1 MTRTTMVLVDAAN
14 QTAVNHWEFAE
25 QGIRLVKRRLAG
37 GVSDGVDVLE
47 VDNGQFAM
55 TILLTR
61 GMGIWRGRC
70 GAMPLAQQT
79 MPLAQQTMPPAQ
91 QSVHLAWASPV
102 QGPVHPSLVP
112 LSGDGGLGWLYGFDE
127 WLVRCG
133 LESNGSPQFNDHGG
147 LVYPLH
153 GQIAN
158 IPASYVEVSFDSDTG
173 EIVVEGTVYE
183 SRLFGKK
190 LEMKVRYATK
200 VGEAGFRMRD
210 TVTNL
215 SASPKEIVMLYH
227 INTGLPFLGKGARA
241 VVPFEVQAPRSPAA
255 AVDLPQWDRIDPQPP
270 GLEEVVFFF
279 DPAACADGNSEVMLI
294 NGSEEQGIV
303 FGFNKKQLPCFSLWK
318 SRLPEQDGY
327 VVGVEPATNFPN
339 TTAFESRHGRTVP
352 LAPGQSQAFDLSFA
366 FLQTGNEVAGAEQ
379 RIRECHATAAGTVFA
394 EPCAEWSE

>member
-1 MTRTTMVLVDAAN
+1 MVLVDAVN
-14 QTAVNHWEFAE
+14 QTDVDHWEFIE
-25 QGIRLVKRRLAG
+25 QGVRLAKRRLTV
-37 GVSDGVDVLE
+37 GVSDGIDVLE

-55 TILLTR
+55 SLLLTR

-70 GAMPLAQQT
+70 GKIQLE
-79 MPLAQQTMPPAQ
+79 
-91 QSVHLAWASPV
+91 WASPV
-102 QGPVHPSLVP
+102 QGPVHPKLVP
-112 LSGDGGLGWLYGFDE
+112 LYGDSGLGWLYGFDE

-133 LESNGSPQFNDHGG
+133 LENNGSPQFNERGT

-190 LEMKVRYATK
+190 LEMKTRYVTK
-200 VGEAGFRMRD
+200 VGEPGFRMCD

-215 SASPKEIVMLYH
+215 SASAQEIVMLYH
-227 INTGLPFLGKGARA
+227 INTGLPFLGKGSRA
-241 VVPFEVQAPRSPAA
+241 VVPFEEQAPRSPVAA
-255 AVDLPQWDRIDPQPP
+255 DDLPQWDRLDPQPP
-270 GLEEVVFFF
+270 GLAETVFFF
-279 DPAACADGNSEVMLI
+279 DPAADADGHSQVMLI
-294 NGSEEQGIV
+294 NGSGEQAIV

-339 TTAFESRHGRTVP
+339 TTAFERRHHRTVP
-352 LAPGQSQAFDLSFA
+352 LAPGQSQDFDLSFA
-366 FLQTGNEVAGAEQ
+366 FLQNVAGRHAPETNEVARAEQ
-379 RIRECHATAAGTVFA
+379 GLRERHAKAAGKVF
-394 EPCAEWSE
+394 PNPRPEWSE

>member
-1 MTRTTMVLVDAAN
+1 MTRTNMVLVDAAN
-14 QTAVNHWEFAE
+14 QTAVDHWELIAGPEYRHAE
-25 QGIRLVKRRLAG
+25 QGVRLVKRRLTA

-70 GAMPLAQQT
+70 GK
-79 MPLAQQTMPPAQ
+79 
-91 QSVHLAWASPV
+91 VHLEWASPV
-102 QGPVHPSLVP
+102 QGPVHPKLVP
-112 LSGDGGLGWLYGFDE
+112 LYGDSGLGWLYGFDE

-133 LESNGSPQFNDHGG
+133 LESNGSPQFNDRGA
-147 LVYPLH
+147 LVSPLH

-158 IPASYVEVSFDSDTG
+158 IPASDVEVSFDSDTG

-190 LEMKVRYATK
+190 LEMKTRYVTK
-200 VGEAGFRMRD
+200 VGESGFRMRD

-215 SASPKEIVMLYH
+215 SASAKEIVLLYH
-227 INTGLPFLGKGARA
+227 INTGLPFLGKGSRA
-241 VVPFEVQAPRSPAA
+241 VVPFEEQAPRSSAA
-255 AVDLPQWDRIDPQPP
+255 ADDLSQWDRLDPQPP
-270 GLEEVVFFF
+270 GLPETVFFF
-279 DPAACADGNSEVMLI
+279 DPAADADGNAEVMII
-294 NGSEEQGIV
+294 NGDEDQAIV

-339 TTAFESRHGRTVP
+339 TTAFESRHNRTIL
-352 LAPGQSQAFDLSFA
+352 LAPGQSQTFDLSFA
-366 FLQTGNEVAGAEQ
+366 FLHHVAGRHAPDASEVARAEQ
-379 RIRECHATAAGTVFA
+379 RLRERHANAAGKVLTS
-394 EPCAEWSE
+394 PRPDWSE

>member
-1 MTRTTMVLVDAAN
+1 MVLVDAAN
-14 QTAVNHWEFAE
+14 QTVLDRWEFAE
-25 QGIRLVKRRLAG
+25 QGIRLVKRRLVG

-61 GMGIWRGRC
+61 GMGLWRGRC
-70 GAMPLAQQT
+70 GKVQLE
-79 MPLAQQTMPPAQ
+79 
-91 QSVHLAWASPV
+91 WASPV

-112 LSGDGGLGWLYGFDE
+112 LYGDSGLGWLYGFDE

-133 LESNGSPQFNDHGG
+133 LESNGSPQFNERGA

-158 IPASYVEVSFDSDTG
+158 IPASYAAVSFDSDTG
-173 EIVVEGTVYE
+173 EIAVEGTVYE

-190 LEMKVRYATK
+190 LEMKTRYVTK
-200 VGEAGFRMRD
+200 AGEPGFRMSD

-215 SASPKEIVMLYH
+215 SATAKEIVMLYH
-227 INTGLPFLGKGARA
+227 INTGLPFLGKGSRT
-241 VVPFEVQAPRSPAA
+241 VVPFDVQAPRSPAA
-255 AVDLPQWDRIDPQPP
+255 ADDLPQWDRLDPQPA
-270 GLEEVVFFF
+270 GLEETVFFF
-279 DPAACADGNSEVMLI
+279 DPVADTDGNSEVMLI
-294 NGSEEQGIV
+294 NGNEELAIV

-339 TTAFESRHGRTVP
+339 TTAFESRHKRTIP

-366 FLQTGNEVAGAEQ
+366 FLQSTNEVARVEQ
-379 RIRECHATAAGTVFA
+379 RLRERHANSVGKVFTN
-394 EPCAEWSE
+394 PRPEWSE

>member
-1 MTRTTMVLVDAAN
+1 MTRTNMVLVDAAN
-14 QTAVNHWEFAE
+14 QTAVDHWEFVE
-25 QGIRLVKRRLAG
+25 QGVRLVKRRLTA

-47 VDNGQFAM
+47 VDNGRFAM

-70 GAMPLAQQT
+70 GKVQLE
-79 MPLAQQTMPPAQ
+79 
-91 QSVHLAWASPV
+91 WASPV
-102 QGPVHPSLVP
+102 QGPVHPKLVSLNAD
-112 LSGDGGLGWLYGFDE
+112 SGLGWLYGFDE

-133 LESNGSPQFNDHGG
+133 LESNGSPQFNERGA

-190 LEMKVRYATK
+190 LEMKTRYITK
-200 VGEAGFRMRD
+200 VGEPGFRMRD

-215 SASPKEIVMLYH
+215 SASSKEIVMLYH
-227 INTGLPFLGKGARA
+227 INTGSPFLGKGARA
-241 VVPFEVQAPRSPAA
+241 VVPFEEQAPRSPVAA
-255 AVDLPQWDRIDPQPP
+255 GDLPQWDRLDPQPP
-270 GLEEVVFFF
+270 GLTETVFFF
-279 DPAACADGNSEVMLI
+279 DPTAANANGDSEVMLI
-294 NGSEEQGIV
+294 NGDEDQAIV

-339 TTAFESRHGRTVP
+339 TTAFESRRNRTVP
-352 LAPGQSQAFDLSFA
+352 LAPGQSQDFDLSFT
-366 FLQTGNEVAGAEQ
+366 FLHNAAGRNAPDASEVARAEQ
-379 RIRECHATAAGTVFA
+379 RLNARHANAAGKVFA
-394 EPCAEWSE
+394 NPRPEWSE

>member
-1 MTRTTMVLVDAAN
+1 MTRTNMVLVDAAK
-14 QTAVNHWEFAE
+14 QWAVDHWAFAE
-25 QGIRLVKRRLAG
+25 QGVRLVKRRLAG

-55 TILLTR
+55 IILLSR
-61 GMGIWRGRC
+61 GMGIWQGHC
-70 GAMPLAQQT
+70 GGL
-79 MPLAQQTMPPAQ
+79 
-91 QSVHLAWASPV
+91 HLQWASPV

-112 LSGDGGLGWLYGFDE
+112 LAADSGLGWLYGFDE

-133 LESNGSPQFNDHGG
+133 LESNGSPQFNDLGG

-173 EIVVEGTVYE
+173 EIVVEGTVCE

-190 LEMKVRYATK
+190 LEMKVCYATK

-215 SASPKEIVMLYH
+215 SASAKEIVMLYH
-227 INTGLPFLGKGARA
+227 INTGLPFLGKGSRA
-241 VVPFEVQAPRSPAA
+241 VVPFEMQAPRSPAA
-255 AVDLPQWDRIDPQPP
+255 AVDLPHWDRVDPQPP

-279 DPAACADGNSEVMLI
+279 DPAANADGNSEVMLI

-327 VVGVEPATNFPN
+327 VVGMEPATNYPN
-339 TTAFESRHGRTVP
+339 TTEFESRHGRTVP
-352 LAPGQSQAFDLSFA
+352 LAAGQSQAFDLSYA
-366 FLQTGNEVAGAEQ
+366 FLQTKSEVAYAEQ
-379 RIRECHATAAGTVFA
+379 RIRERHAAAAGKVFA
-394 EPCAEWSE
+394 EPRAEWSE